1 MRKVD
6 NKDCRKY
13 LNNRYRSRH
22 LSAVRKSK
30 IKDTDGQA
38 SLEFAL
44 IIPLLIIVVLI
55 VSQLGYLVYV
65 QNVLVQ
71 AAREGTRVI
80 STTNSNRMAFNRIG
94 QICSRLDKNRLKIK
108 IDPGSST
115 GREVGDVVTVN
126 LSYKYSGVTNL
137 INLLIGRDIF
147 INTDSSMRMEC
158 Y

>member
-1 MRKVD
+1 M
-6 NKDCRKY
+6 
-13 LNNRYRSRH
+13 
-22 LSAVRKSK
+22 SAVRKSK

>member
-6 NKDCRKY
+6 NKDCEKY
-13 LNNRYRSRH
+13 LNHGYRSRN
-22 LSAVRKSK
+22 LSAVHKFK
-30 IKDTDGQA
+30 IKGTDGQA

-44 IIPLLIIVVLI
+44 IIPLLVIIVLI

-71 AAREGTRVI
+71 AAREGARVI
-80 STTNSNRMAFNRIG
+80 STTNSNQMAFNRIG
-94 QICSRLDKNRLKIK
+94 QICSRLDKDRLKIK

-115 GREVGDVVTVN
+115 GREVGDVVNVN

>member
-1 MRKVD
+1 VRKVD
-6 NKDCRKY
+6 KEDCEKY
-13 LNNRYRSRH
+13 LNHGYKSRH
-22 LSAVRKSK
+22 LSAVCKCK
-30 IKDTDGQA
+30 IKGTDGQA

-71 AAREGTRVI
+71 AAREGVRVI
-80 STTNSNRMAFNRIG
+80 STTNSNHMAIDRIG
-94 QICSRLDKNRLKIK
+94 QICSRLDKDRLKVK

-115 GREVGDVVTVN
+115 GREVGDIVTVN

>member
-1 MRKVD
+1 MRKVG
-6 NKDCRKY
+6 NENREKY
-13 LNNRYRSRH
+13 LNYGYRSQR
-22 LSAVRKSK
+22 LSAVCKFK
-30 IKDTDGQA
+30 IKSTDGQA

-71 AAREGTRVI
+71 AAREGARVI
-80 STTNSNRMAFNRIG
+80 STTNSNHMAFDRIG
-94 QICSRLDKNRLKIK
+94 QICSRLDRDRLKIK
-108 IDPGSST
+108 IDPGSIT
-115 GREVGDVVTVN
+115 DREVGDIVTVN
-126 LSYKYSGVTNL
+126 LLYKYSGVTNL

-147 INTDSSMRMEC
+147 VNTDSSMRMEC